1 MPHTST
7 PSPPVLGP
15 TVDDET
21 RCIHYRTPVDIIA
34 IKFFCCGDYYPCHLC
49 HEETADHPA
58 RQWPR
63 DRRGEKAVLCGVCR
77 TELSIGAY
85 LSTDSCPACHS
96 LFNERCRLHTPL
108 YFD

>member
-7 PSPPVLGP
+7 PSPPDLGP

-63 DRRGEKAVLCGVCR
+63 ERRGEKAVLCGVCR
-77 TELSIGAY
+77 TELSIDAY
-85 LSTDSCPACHS
+85 LATDSCPACHS
-96 LFNERCRLHTPL
+96 LFNERCRLHTHL